1 MGPPVS
7 KQTESIRSHRETKV
21 EASCYVME
29 NFRVQA
35 GIALGNIASVF
46 SVPSEEA
53 SIVAEL
59 KAGSEEAFNWL
70 IAKYHQPIFSLIART
85 VPDPADAADL
95 TQDVFIKIYRGI
107 GGFNG
112 DSSLRTWIYR
122 IALREASNQR
132 RWWGR
137 HKRQEVTI
145 ETEYGEC
152 PDGQPLCLKDTLI
165 DLQESPFERAAHEE
179 VRARV
184 EEELRHIPEPFHAVV
199 ILRDIEGFSYE
210 EVAEILG
217 VNLGTVKSRLMRGR
231 AYLKERLA
239 AYAEAAAKR
248 PNGNFQ
254 PGDALAMGVKGAR

>member
-1 MGPPVS
+1 MA
-7 KQTESIRSHRETKV
+7 
-21 EASCYVME
+21 ASCYLMD

-35 GIALGNIASVF
+35 GIALGNIASVL

-53 SIVAEL
+53 ALVSEL
-59 KAGSEEAFNWL
+59 KAGSEEAFSWL
-70 IAKYHQPIFSLIART
+70 IAKYNQPIYSLLART
-85 VPDPADAADL
+85 IPDPADAADL

-107 GGFNG
+107 SSFHG

-145 ETEYGEC
+145 ETELGESS
-152 PDGQPLCLKDTLI
+152 DGQPLCLKDTLL
-165 DLQESPFERAAHEE
+165 DGHDSPFDRVAQEEIRAK
-179 VRARV
+179 V
-184 EEELRHIPEPFHAVV
+184 EEELRGIPEPFQAVV
-199 ILRDIEGFSYE
+199 VLRDIEGFSYE

-231 AYLKERLA
+231 AHLKARLA
-239 AYAEAAAKR
+239 EFAEAAAKR
-248 PNGNFQ
+248 PSVGMQ
-254 PGDALAMGVKGAR
+254 PAKALSMSAREAK

>member
-1 MGPPVS
+1 
-7 KQTESIRSHRETKV
+7 
-21 EASCYVME
+21 ME
-29 NFRVQA
+29 NFRMQA
-35 GIALGNIASVF
+35 GIALGNIASVL

-70 IAKYHQPIFSLIART
+70 IAKYHQPIYSLIART
-85 VPDPADAADL
+85 IPDSADAADL

-122 IALREASNQR
+122 IALREASNAR

-137 HKRQEVTI
+137 HKRREVTI

-152 PDGQPLCLKDTLI
+152 PDGHPLCLKDTLI
-165 DLQESPFERAAHEE
+165 DLHESPFEKAAHEE

-184 EEELRHIPEPFHAVV
+184 EEELRYIPEPFHTVV
-199 ILRDIEGFSYE
+199 VLRDIEGFSYE

-231 AYLKERLA
+231 AFLKERLA
-239 AYAEAAAKR
+239 SYAEAAAKR
-248 PNGNFQ
+248 PSASIQ
-254 PGDALAMGVKGAR
+254 PGDALAMGVKGAK